1 MCGVKRKSLLPYPTQ
16 LWGVFFVCRK
26 SDSAGALPIPFT
38 QGLGG
43 SLVQS
48 ALLTVISPN
57 PTATLLY
64 YRSRLAFRDHEPFPI
79 RRILSPKARR
89 WQMCPAAELGSD
101 QCLLQRF
108 KKTTKT
114 KQKKGPTVT
123 HSSPEQRLARRSV
136 SFRLSF
142 FFLIRGWVE

>member
-1 MCGVKRKSLLPYPTQ
+1 M
-16 LWGVFFVCRK
+16 
-26 SDSAGALPIPFT
+26 
-38 QGLGG
+38 
-43 SLVQS
+43 QS

-108 KKTTKT
+108 KN
-114 KQKKGPTVT
+114 KQTNKKK
-123 HSSPEQRLARRSV
+123 A
-136 SFRLSF
+136 RLS
-142 FFLIRGWVE
+142 LTLPRSSD